1 MLNKF
6 VKNKKMLA
14 LPSLLTIVC
23 SIFTFA
29 QIADAGKSRI
39 EDKMSIAYE
48 MLANKRK
55 EDVKEILASHAVFR
69 AFQDIEFKNNIS
81 IARFMMDHPVF
92 LSVALKVMK
101 IRDYF
106 VKYSDDGMYIFDDRK
121 GIFAKFEVIYRTHGK
136 RYYYGTVQHQG
147 IFLKLLGRGTVFLEF
162 REEQG
167 NIPKSYINANV
178 YAKIDNVLIESLLKI
193 LKPII
198 NPMIDKKVYKFI
210 HEAQRLAVHIS
221 THPDKVY
228 EAIRESDL
236 ADAKELAEFQKL
248 LSKEKSLFTAEFA
261 K

>member
-1 MLNKF
+1 MLNNF
-6 VKNKKMLA
+6 VKNKKTLV

-23 SIFTFA
+23 GVFTFA
-29 QIADAGKSRI
+29 PIADAGKSRI
-39 EDKMSIAYE
+39 EDKISIVFE
-48 MLANKRK
+48 MLADQRK

-81 IARFMMDHPVF
+81 IAQFMMDHPVF

-121 GIFAKFEVIYRTHGK
+121 GIFAKFEVIYRAHGK
-136 RYYYGTVQHQG
+136 RYYYGTVKHQG

-162 REEQG
+162 RGEQG
-167 NIPKSYINANV
+167 NMPKSYITANV
-178 YAKIDNVLIESLLKI
+178 YAKIDNVLIELLLKI

-198 NPMIDKKVYKFI
+198 KPIIDKKVYKFI
-210 HEAQRLAVHIS
+210 HEAQRLAVQIS

-228 EAIRESDL
+228 EAIKESNL
-236 ADAKELAEFQKL
+236 ADAKELAEFHKL
-248 LSKEKSLFTAEFA
+248 LSEEKLLFTAQFA
-261 K
+261 E